1 MVPRCSPQPAS
12 RPRRRWGCL
21 IATAALLLSP
31 FPPTAAAATAPPT
44 TAPVQSAGLDPH
56 RVTLLTGDVVTYH
69 QDGAGHSSAQVEPAE
84 RPDRPRPAFQ
94 ILTTA
99 DGLMVYPS
107 DALPLVTSGLLSRDL
122 FNLTALV
129 ADGRDDA
136 KTPAISIIAR
146 YGGKKGLSAETLGAK
161 ARPLPNVQRLLPL
174 PTVDSVGL
182 QVRKDG
188 TGEFWRSLVST
199 GPGGKPVLRDG
210 ISRIQP
216 DRKIRA
222 ALDRSTGQVGAPAA
236 WAKGLTGAGTAV
248 AVVDSGIDERHPDLA
263 GKTTASADFSGE
275 GDIVDRYGHGTHV
288 ASIIAGTGAASGGKY
303 RGVAPD
309 AKLLVAKVFGASG
322 ESDTAQVMSGIDWA
336 VGQGAKVVNLS
347 LGAGV
352 SDGADPLSEQVD
364 ALSAKN
370 GTLFVVAA
378 GNSGPGDRTVTTPGS
393 AAAALTVGAVD
404 RDNSIAW
411 FSSRGPRLRDAL
423 VKPEISAPG
432 VGIAAARAADTSMGE
447 PVDEFYTRE
456 SGTSMATPHV
466 AGAAAI
472 LLQQHPEL
480 SGDAL
485 KNILVTTA
493 KDVGLRWYEQGA
505 GLLDIAKAVDQKT
518 TGTAVASFGRL
529 DRTDRTAPAERT
541 LSYTNTGDQPLS
553 LNLKLAV
560 RSWDGDTKPVTGLRL
575 SEADVSVPPKS
586 TKTVTLTND
595 PEQGRSGVYGGTVV
609 ASTTDG
615 KVSVRTAMSTYN
627 ATPLFPVT
635 VRVTD
640 STGAAAELAAM
651 QLIDEADGAGNRND
665 PFLDQVTQQVD
676 LVNGSGRVAV
686 PAGTYSALGWV
697 VENGVAQRRWSGL
710 SVSDVPVTAPAAIE
724 LSAQKTVPVR
734 LVTPT
739 PTDQR
744 DRTVMLRRVIPAA
757 PGATGYIGEAGL
769 SAGSSDWDVR
779 VTPSAPAKRG
789 AISLQDSASLAQAA
803 VDMSVA
809 GTTTALHPAYDVPTL
824 TATLPGTRTLP
835 VVFGGDG
842 SAAAL
847 NGLDV
852 RGKAVLARIPSA
864 DVSTGAANAARA
876 AAAAGAV
883 AVLPYADAA
892 NSVPIAGLTGTALS
906 LSNTEGENLRART
919 ASGATSVDLLVR
931 AAPDAMYNL
940 SYLDGNGV
948 PKEHVR
954 QVDPNTLVATKTS
967 YHADRPGLS
976 GQKNWYA
983 FPTGL
988 WKTQLVQGTKIPVP
1002 GTWTEYTGPGDDREV
1017 WKRVMTLSGND
1028 NTGKRASL
1036 AMNQFNIYRAG
1047 EQPRPGE
1054 DWFQSTVHSTAAE
1067 LASDNPSRYPATAD
1081 GWKVLCSLCR
1091 GGADPDLFVP
1101 ALQWADGR
1109 SAGHYTS
1116 PYENA
1121 RYFTTTTARLFRDGV
1136 EIPRDNGNDPLAL
1149 FPVFRLSP
1157 SPAVYRLDI
1166 TDVFSPKA
1174 QIGTPSTVLV
1184 QNATRTDTSWT
1195 FASARSAVAPPPG
1208 FSCYGAGTCAFQ
1220 PLIQLDYRLPLDLS
1234 NRAPAGVPFTFD
1246 VLAASHSGARGG
1258 GPVTSLRVS
1267 SSADNGATWAEA
1279 TAKPQGDGR
1288 WSVTVANPATAGSSV
1303 WLRAEA
1309 RDSSGNTVAQTVQRA
1324 YAITDQ
1330 TGSR

>member
-1 MVPRCSPQPAS
+1 M
-12 RPRRRWGCL
+12 
-21 IATAALLLSP
+21 ATAVLLLSP
-31 FPPTAAAATAPPT
+31 FSPAAAGPTSPTAA
-44 TAPVQSAGLDPH
+44 PVRSAQPDAR
-56 RVTLLTGDVVTYH
+56 RVTLLTGDVVTY
-69 QDGAGHSSAQVEPAE
+69 QPDGAGHGSAQIEAAE

-107 DALPLVTSGLLSRDL
+107 DALPLITSGLLSRDL
-122 FNLTALV
+122 FNLTELV

-136 KTPAISIIAR
+136 KNPTIPIIAR
-146 YGGKKGLSAETLGAK
+146 YGAGTGLSAQSLDAK
-161 ARPLPNVQRLLPL
+161 ARPLPHVRRLLPL

-182 QVRKDG
+182 LVEKSG
-188 TGEFWRSLVST
+188 TGEFWRSLVT
-199 GPGGKPVLRDG
+199 AGPGGKPALRNG

-222 ALDRSTGQVGAPAA
+222 ALDKSTVQVGAPAA
-236 WAKGLTGAGTAV
+236 WAKGLTGAGTTV
-248 AVVDSGIDERHPDLA
+248 AVVDSGIDEQHPDLA
-263 GKTTASADFSGE
+263 GKTVGSADFSGE

-322 ESDTAQVMSGIDWA
+322 ESDTAQVMSGVDWA

-347 LGAGV
+347 LGAGI

-364 ALSAKN
+364 TLSAKN

-378 GNSGPGDRTVTTPGS
+378 GNSGPGERTVTTPGS

-432 VGIAAARAADTSMGE
+432 VGIVAARAAGTSMGE
-447 PVDEFYTRE
+447 PVDDFYTRQ

-472 LLQQHPEL
+472 LLQQHPGL
-480 SGDAL
+480 SGSAL
-485 KNILVTTA
+485 KDILVSTA
-493 KDVGLRWYEQGA
+493 KDVGLRWYEQGS
-505 GLLDIAKAVDQKT
+505 GLLDIAKAVGQEA

-529 DRTDRTAPAERT
+529 DRATGAAPAARPLT
-541 LSYTNTGDQPLS
+541 YTNTGDQPLS
-553 LNLKLAV
+553 LKLDLSV
-560 RSWDGDTKPVTGLRL
+560 RSWDGDAKPVTGLRL
-575 SEADVSVPPKS
+575 SSAEVTVPPKS

-595 PEQGRSGVYGGTVV
+595 PGEGRSGVYGGAVV
-609 ASTTDG
+609 AATTDG
-615 KVSVRTAMSTYN
+615 KVTVRTAMSTYN
-627 ATPLFPVT
+627 AAPLFPVT
-635 VRVTD
+635 LRVTD
-640 STGAAAELAAM
+640 SAGAPADLAAM
-651 QLIDEADGAGNRND
+651 QLIDDANGAGNRND
-665 PFLDQVTQQVD
+665 PFLDQVSQQVD
-676 LVNGSGRVAV
+676 LVNGTGRVAV
-686 PAGTYSALGWV
+686 PAGSYSALGWV
-697 VENGVAQRRWSGL
+697 VESGSAQRRWSAL
-710 SVSDVPVTAPAAIE
+710 SVAEVPVSAPTEIK
-724 LSAQKTVPVR
+724 LSAQGAVPVR

-744 DRTVMLRRVIPAA
+744 DRTVMLRRAIPAA
-757 PGATGYIGEAGL
+757 PGGNGYVGEAGL
-769 SAGSSDWDVR
+769 SAGSGDWDVR
-779 VTPSAPAKRG
+779 VTPSAPAKKG
-789 AISLQDSASLAQAA
+789 AISLQDSATLAQAA
-803 VDMSVA
+803 VDLSVA
-809 GTTTALHPAYDVPTL
+809 GTTTALHPAYDVPSL
-824 TATLPGTRTLP
+824 TASLPGKRTLP

-852 RGKAVLARIPSA
+852 RGKAVLVRIPVAA
-864 DVSTGAANAARA
+864 DPASDVFLGATNAARA
-876 AAAAGAV
+876 AAAAGAAV
-883 AVLPYADAA
+883 VLPYAEAA
-892 NSVPIAGLTGTALS
+892 NSSPIAGLTGTVLS
-906 LSNTEGENLRART
+906 LSQAEGEGLRAK
-919 ASGATSVDLLVR
+919 AAAGATSVDLLIR
-931 AAPDAMYNL
+931 SAPDAMYNL

-948 PKEHVR
+948 PKDHVR
-954 QVDPNTLVATKTS
+954 QVDPKALVATKTS

-988 WKTQLVQGTKIPVP
+988 WKTQPVQGTKIPVP
-1002 GTWTEYTGPGDDREV
+1002 GTWTEYTGPGDDRQV
-1017 WKRVMTLSGND
+1017 WKRVVTLSGND
-1028 NTGKRASL
+1028 DTGKRASL
-1036 AMNQFNIYRAG
+1036 SMNDYNIYRAG
-1047 EQPRPGE
+1047 EPPRPGE

-1067 LASDNPSRYPATAD
+1067 LAPDHPSRYPATAA
-1081 GWKVLCSLCR
+1081 GWTMLCSLCR
-1091 GGADPDLFVP
+1091 GGTDPDLFVP

-1109 SAGHYTS
+1109 SAGHFTS

-1121 RYFTTTTARLFRDGV
+1121 RYFTTTTARMFHDGA

-1157 SPAVYRLDI
+1157 SPGVYRLDV
-1166 TDVFSPKA
+1166 TDVFSPQA
-1174 QIGTPSTVLV
+1174 QVGAPSTVLFG
-1184 QNATRTDTSWT
+1184 NATRTDTSWT
-1195 FASARSAVAPPPG
+1195 FASARSTAAPPPG
-1208 FSCYGAGTCAFQ
+1208 FSCYGAGSCAFQ

-1234 NRAPAGVPFTFD
+1234 DRAPAGVPFTFD
-1246 VLAASHSGARGG
+1246 VVAASHSGAKGG

-1267 SSADNGATWAEA
+1267 SSADNGATWSDA
-1279 TAKPQGDGR
+1279 TAKPQGGGR
-1288 WSVTVANPATAGSSV
+1288 WSVTVANPGTAGSAV

-1309 RDSSGNTVAQTVQRA
+1309 RDGSGNTVEQTVQRA
-1324 YAITDQ
+1324 YAISGQ
-1330 TGSR
+1330 PGSR